1 MVRLISTS
9 CAFILRSMIE
19 HERPDNADTRF
30 GNEARRKSFHFLS
43 AAIPFGY
50 QLTDYTT
57 AIWVVGCLLGV
68 AMTIEYGRMSSPAI
82 ASWFH
87 RIFGRML
94 RFEESR
100 HASGATY
107 LLLASFLVI
116 LVFHKDIAILCL
128 LFLVFGDGVAAMVG
142 KKFGR
147 VRLFGKS
154 LEGSLAFAVTCIAVS
169 FLFLHIPFGIRLTG
183 SLSAAIIELLP
194 MRTSDNLRIP
204 IISGSLMEIL
214 YVRALDQLNTPGADD
229 VIVQIWH
236 AAAGTLM

>member
-1 MVRLISTS
+1 
-9 CAFILRSMIE
+9 MIE
-19 HERPDNADTRF
+19 HEIPDNADSHF
-30 GNEARRKSFHFLS
+30 GNEAKRKSFHFLS

-68 AMTIEYGRMSSPAI
+68 AMGIEYGRMASPAI
-82 ASWFH
+82 SSWFNKV
-87 RIFGRML
+87 FGRLL
-94 RFEESR
+94 RLEESR

-107 LLLASFLVI
+107 LLLSSFLVI
-116 LVFHKDIAILCL
+116 LIFHKDIAILCL
-128 LFLVFGDGVAAMVG
+128 LFLVFGDGVAAIVG

-154 LEGSLAFAVTCIAVS
+154 LEGSLAFAVTAIAVS
-169 FLFLHIPFGIRLTG
+169 FFFMHIPFTIRLTG
-183 SLSAAIIELLP
+183 AISAALIELLP

-204 IISGSLMEIL
+204 IISGSLMEVL
-214 YVRALDQLNTPGADD
+214 YVRTLDQLNIPAVDD

-236 AAAGTLM
+236 ATLRAFV